1 MSPHLVLSWDN
12 KQKSGKWEQKPEKK
26 NQVDKIRKLIKLSD
40 FSFLSLRFSNK
51 LYIYSVQLCSK

>member
-26 NQVDKIRKLIKLSD
+26 NQLDKIRKLIKSSVFFIFILAI
-40 FSFLSLRFSNK
+40 FK
-51 LYIYSVQLCSK
+51 QIIYIFYSIMH

>member
-26 NQVDKIRKLIKLSD
+26 NPLDKIRKLIKSSVFFIFILAI
-40 FSFLSLRFSNK
+40 FK
-51 LYIYSVQLCSK
+51 QIIYIFYSIMH